1 MRIAG
6 RNDKNAQGNVADQAQ
21 QAAGAG
27 KKDVVAVDFKIRG
40 ASCAGLSDLPL

>member
-1 MRIAG
+1 MAGPAAGHHGPLGLGQMRIAG

-27 KKDVVAVDFKIRG
+27 KKT
-40 ASCAGLSDLPL
+40 